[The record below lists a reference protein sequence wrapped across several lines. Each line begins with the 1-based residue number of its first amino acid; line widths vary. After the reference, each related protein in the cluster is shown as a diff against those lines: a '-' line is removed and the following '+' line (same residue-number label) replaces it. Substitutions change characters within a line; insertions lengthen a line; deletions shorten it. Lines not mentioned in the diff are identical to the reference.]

1 MRKLIALLA
10 GLIFGLGMVVSDMI
24 NPARVLGFLDL
35 FGGAWD
41 PTLAFV
47 MGGAVVVMA
56 AAWLLAGTRQ
66 TAVFGGDMP
75 GAASSIIDRQ
85 ADRRRSHIRPW
96 LGPGGAVP
104 RTGPGRYAGGWFAGA
119 DLHCR
124 DDLRH
129 GAAQFAQQGLISC
142 LCTTWPVKCCYRRK
156 SDSIEHHVSGVHCA
170 ILGKVCRPQV
180 HAAMAAMMASNE
192 YPSLLV
198 PSAMAVE
205 LAASRFRA

>member
-66 TAVFGGDMP
+66 APVFGGDMP
-75 GAASSIIDRQ
+75 GAAASFIDARL
-85 ADRRRSHIRPW
+85 I
-96 LGPGGAVP
+96 GGAAIFGLGWGLVGLCP
-104 RTGPGRYAGGWFAGA
+104 GPALAGMLVG
-119 DLHCR
+119 
-124 DDLRH
+124 
-129 GAAQFAQQGLISC
+129 GL
-142 LCTTWPVKCCYRRK
+142 PVL
-156 SDSIEHHVSGVHCA
+156 IF
-170 ILGKVCRPQV
+170 I
-180 HAAMAAMMASNE
+180 AAMIFGMA
-192 YPSLLV
+192 LLNMINR
-198 PSAMAVE
+198 P
-205 LAASRFRA
+205 

>member
-56 AAWLLAGTRQ
+56 AAWLFAGTRQ

-75 GAASSIIDRQ
+75 GAASSFIDARL
-85 ADRRRSHIRPW
+85 I
-96 LGPGGAVP
+96 GGAAIFGLGWGLVGLCP
-104 RTGPGRYAGGWFAGA
+104 GPALAGMLVG
-119 DLHCR
+119 
-124 DDLRH
+124 
-129 GAAQFAQQGLISC
+129 GL
-142 LCTTWPVKCCYRRK
+142 PVL
-156 SDSIEHHVSGVHCA
+156 IF
-170 ILGKVCRPQV
+170 I
-180 HAAMAAMMASNE
+180 AAMIFGMG
-192 YPSLLV
+192 LLN
-198 PSAMAVE
+198 
-205 LAASRFRA
+205 LLNRA

>member
-66 TAVFGGDMP
+66 TPVFGGDMP
-75 GAASSIIDRQ
+75 GAASSIIDRKL
-85 ADRRRSHIRPW
+85 I
-96 LGPGGAVP
+96 GGAAIFGLGWGLVGLCP
-104 RTGPGRYAGGWFAGA
+104 GPALAGMLVG
-119 DLHCR
+119 
-124 DDLRH
+124 
-129 GAAQFAQQGLISC
+129 GL
-142 LCTTWPVKCCYRRK
+142 PVL
-156 SDSIEHHVSGVHCA
+156 IF
-170 ILGKVCRPQV
+170 I
-180 HAAMAAMMASNE
+180 AAMIFGMG
-192 YPSLLV
+192 LLN
-198 PSAMAVE
+198 M
-205 LAASRFRA
+205 LNRA

>member
-66 TAVFGGDMP
+66 APVFGGDMP
-75 GAASSIIDRQ
+75 GAASSFIDARL
-85 ADRRRSHIRPW
+85 I
-96 LGPGGAVP
+96 GGAAIFGLGWGLVGLCP
-104 RTGPGRYAGGWFAGA
+104 GPALAGMLVG
-119 DLHCR
+119 
-124 DDLRH
+124 
-129 GAAQFAQQGLISC
+129 GL
-142 LCTTWPVKCCYRRK
+142 PVL
-156 SDSIEHHVSGVHCA
+156 IF
-170 ILGKVCRPQV
+170 I
-180 HAAMAAMMASNE
+180 AAMIFGMA
-192 YPSLLV
+192 LLNMINR
-198 PSAMAVE
+198 P
-205 LAASRFRA
+205 